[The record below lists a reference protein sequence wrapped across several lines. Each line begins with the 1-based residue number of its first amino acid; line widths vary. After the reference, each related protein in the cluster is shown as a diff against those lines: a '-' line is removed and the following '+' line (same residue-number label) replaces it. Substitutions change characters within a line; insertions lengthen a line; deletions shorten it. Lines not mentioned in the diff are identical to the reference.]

1 MSDLTSSQEAE
12 LVALV
17 KNFGASFLI
26 AQKDWATFKSGIA
39 AGLFSNS
46 QRNTVIAWFK
56 DYPKFWDT
64 LKLNFQDPSWVTDP
78 VSGTATSPHQ
88 NLNVHDTGFS
98 LKVDMWV
105 SRLRSD
111 TQLSGLGV
119 IPVIVVIAGIIIAG
133 LLGAAGA
140 IWAISYYKQQANI
153 TSMIEGVT
161 AGKIPASTL
170 QAAIQDEQE
179 SNGFFGQLSSLAK
192 WAIVGAIVFMGLPIL
207 RDVLGGRKK

>member
-170 QAAIQDEQE
+170 QAAIQHEQE